1 MTHRNAPLSPEGRRR
16 LVERC
21 QHRPI
26 AHVAAEMGISRAC
39 ASKWVNRWRR
49 HGDLGL
55 IDRSSTPHHSPRAT
69 PAEVIAQ
76 IETWRRKNKW
86 SASRITDELAARGVA
101 MNRRTV
107 TRHLSSLG
115 VGQRRFLDPG
125 GESNREPGKITAR
138 WPGHM
143 AHLDVKK
150 VGRIPDGGGWRV
162 HGRDSDQHR
171 AANRAKAPKNG
182 GAKAGYVYLH
192 SIVDGFSRLAY
203 TEPLADEKGKTAAA
217 FLARAKAW
225 FTAHGITHIHRVI
238 TDNGACYR
246 SNDFA
251 RIVGAQTRHKFTR
264 PYTPRHNGKVERYQ
278 RILAEEVLYARE
290 YGSEAERSAALQTWN
305 IHYNYHR
312 PHSAA
317 GGRPPASRLKTGV
330 TNVRPSYS

>member
-1 MTHRNAPLSPEGRRR
+1 VSHRNAPLSYEGRRR

-21 QHRPI
+21 QRRPI

-49 HGDLGL
+49 YGDLGL
-55 IDRSSTPHHSPRAT
+55 VDRPSTPHHSPRAT

-76 IETWRRKNKW
+76 IKIWRRDKKW
-86 SASRITDELAARGVA
+86 SAARITHELAGQGIRI
-101 MNRRTV
+101 NRRTV
-107 TRHLSSLG
+107 TRHLTRLG
-115 VGQRRFLDPG
+115 LGRRRFLDPT

-143 AHLDVKK
+143 VHLDVKK

-162 HGRDSDQHR
+162 HGRNSDQHK
-171 AANRAKAPKNG
+171 AADRAKTA

-203 TEPLADEKGKTAAA
+203 TEPLADEKGQTAAA
-217 FLARAKAW
+217 FLARAKVW
-225 FTAHGITHIHRVI
+225 FAAHGITHIHRVI

-251 RIVGAQTRHKFTR
+251 RIVGTQTRHQRTK
-264 PYTPRHNGKVERYQ
+264 PYTPRHNGKAERYQ
-278 RILAEEVLYARE
+278 RIMAEEVLYARE
-290 YGSEAERSAALQTWN
+290 YRSEDERSAAIRIWN

-317 GGRPPASRLKTGV
+317 DGQPPASRLKTGV
-330 TNVRPSYS
+330 TNVQPSYS

>member
-1 MTHRNAPLSPEGRRR
+1 
-16 LVERC
+16 
-21 QHRPI
+21 
-26 AHVAAEMGISRAC
+26 MGISRAC

-49 HGDLGL
+49 YGDLGL
-55 IDRSSTPHHSPRAT
+55 LDRPSTPHHSPCAT
-69 PAEVIAQ
+69 PADVIAQ
-76 IETWRRKNKW
+76 VEVWRRTNKW
-86 SASRITDELAARGVA
+86 SASRITHELADQGIT

-107 TRHLSSLG
+107 TRHLTRLG
-115 VGQRRFLDPG
+115 LGHRRFLDPT

-150 VGRIPDGGGWRV
+150 VGRIPDGGGWRF

-171 AANRAKAPKNG
+171 AASRAKDA
-182 GAKAGYVYLH
+182 GARAGYIYLH

-203 TEPLADEKGKTAAA
+203 TEPLGDEKGQTAAA
-217 FLARAKAW
+217 FLARAKVW
-225 FTAHGITHIHRVI
+225 FAAHGITHIHRVI
-238 TDNGACYR
+238 TDNGSCYR

-251 RIVGAQTRHKFTR
+251 RIVGAQTRHTFTR

-290 YGSEAERSAALQTWN
+290 YGNEDERSAALEVWN

-317 GGRPPASRLKTGV
+317 GGQPPASRLKTAV

>member
-1 MTHRNAPLSPEGRRR
+1 MSHRNAPLSVEGRRR
-16 LVERC
+16 LVQRC
-21 QHRPI
+21 QTRPI

-55 IDRSSTPHHSPRAT
+55 LDRSSTPQRSPRAT

-76 IETWRRKNKW
+76 IESWRRDQKW
-86 SASRITDELAARGVA
+86 SASRITHELAGQGVPI
-101 MNRRTV
+101 NRRTV
-107 TRHLSSLG
+107 TRHLSRLG
-115 VGQRRFLDPG
+115 LGQRRFLDPS
-125 GESNREPGKITAR
+125 GESNRKPGKITAR

-150 VGRIPDGGGWRV
+150 VGRIPDGGGWRI
-162 HGRDSDQHR
+162 HGRASDQHK
-171 AANRAKAPKNG
+171 AAGRAKTA

-203 TEPLADEKGKTAAA
+203 TEPLADEKGTTAAE
-217 FLARAKAW
+217 FLTRAKVW
-225 FTAHGITHIHRVI
+225 FAAHGINHIHRVI

-246 SNDFA
+246 SDDFA
-251 RIVGAQTRHKFTR
+251 RIVGPRTRHQRTR
-264 PYTPRHNGKVERYQ
+264 PYTPRHNGKAERYQ
-278 RILAEEVLYARE
+278 RILTEEVLYARE
-290 YGSEAERSAALQTWN
+290 YHCEDERTAAIAVWN

-317 GGRPPASRLKTGV
+317 GGQPPATRLKTGV
-330 TNVRPSYS
+330 TNVRPSYI

>member
-1 MTHRNAPLSPEGRRR
+1 VVHRNAPLSIEGRRR
-16 LVERC
+16 LVARC
-21 QHRPI
+21 QYRPI

-49 HGDLGL
+49 YGDLGL
-55 IDRSSTPHHSPRAT
+55 VDRSSVPHRSPKAT
-69 PAEVIAQ
+69 PVEVIAQ
-76 IETWRRKNKW
+76 IEAWRREKKW
-86 SASRITDELAARGVA
+86 SAARITHELAHDGVRID
-101 MNRRTV
+101 RRTV
-107 TRHLSSLG
+107 TRHLTRLG
-115 VGQRRFLDPG
+115 LGQRRFLDPC

-143 AHLDVKK
+143 VHLDVKK
-150 VGRIPDGGGWRV
+150 VGRIPAGGGHRV
-162 HGRDSDQHR
+162 HGRDSDQAR
-171 AANRAKAPKNG
+171 AAGRAKAAKNG
-182 GAKAGYVYLH
+182 AAKAGYVYLH

-203 TEPLADEKGKTAAA
+203 TEPFEDEKGATAAL
-217 FLARAKAW
+217 FLARAKVWLA
-225 FTAHGITHIHRVI
+225 AHGITHIHRII

-251 RIVGAQTRHKFTR
+251 RIVGKKTKHKRTR
-264 PYTPRHNGKVERYQ
+264 PYTPRHNGKAERYQ

-290 YGSEAERSAALQTWN
+290 YNCEDDRSNAISVWN

-330 TNVRPSYS
+330 TNLRPSYT

>member
-1 MTHRNAPLSPEGRRR
+1 MSHRNAPLSYEGRLR

-26 AHVAAEMGISRAC
+26 AHVASEMGISRAC

-49 HGDLGL
+49 HGELGL
-55 IDRSSTPHHSPRAT
+55 HDRSSTPRHSPHST
-69 PAEVIAQ
+69 PAWVIEQ
-76 IETWRRKNKW
+76 IETWRRDQKW
-86 SASRITDELAARGVA
+86 SAQRIAHELVEVGFRI
-101 MNRRTV
+101 NRRTV
-107 TRHLSSLG
+107 TRHLDRLG
-115 VGQRRFLDPG
+115 LGRRRFLDPC
-125 GESNREPGKITAR
+125 GESNRKPGTITAR

-150 VGRIPDGGGWRV
+150 VGRIPDGGGWRIN
-162 HGRDSDQHR
+162 GRDSAQARSVD
-171 AANRAKAPKNG
+171 RAKTA

-203 TEPLADEKGKTAAA
+203 TEPLPDEKGTTAAA
-217 FLARAKAW
+217 FLARAKVW
-225 FTAHGITHIHRVI
+225 FAAHGITHIHRVV

-251 RIVGAQTRHKFTR
+251 RIVGTKTRHQRTKPFT
-264 PYTPRHNGKVERYQ
+264 PKHNGKAERYQ
-278 RILAEEVLYARE
+278 RIMTEEVLYARE
-290 YGSEAERSAALQTWN
+290 YRCEAERSAALAVWN

-317 GGRPPASRLKTGV
+317 GGRPPVSRLHTGV
-330 TNVRPSYS
+330 TNLRPSYS